1 MTPARYQQAAR
12 TLLRDTL
19 LDAAGELMDEAPWSE
34 ISMAAIAAQAGVS
47 RQTLYNEFGSRDDF
61 AQAYVLREAD
71 VFLTTVEE
79 AFAQHADN
87 PSEALRVGFRTFLEQ
102 SEANPMVR
110 NIIVREPGADELFSL
125 FTTRG
130 GPVVELATLRL
141 ADKISELWPE
151 AEQRQVRIFADA
163 LVRLAISH
171 AGLPAGTPAQAA
183 DDVTELLE
191 ASMLD
196 ALGI

>member
-1 MTPARYQQAAR
+1 MTPARYQEAAR

-71 VFLTTVEE
+71 RFLTNVEE
-79 AFAQHADN
+79 AFVQHADN
-87 PSEALRVGFRTFLEQ
+87 PTEALRVGFRVFLEQ
-102 SEANPMVR
+102 TEENPMVR
-110 NIIVREPGADELFSL
+110 NIIVREPGSDELFSL

-130 GPVVELATLRL
+130 GPVVELATARL
-141 ADKISELWPE
+141 AEKISELWPE
-151 AEQRQVRIFADA
+151 AEKRQVRIFASA
-163 LVRLAISH
+163 LVRLGISH
-171 AGLPAGTPAQAA
+171 AGLPEASPTKTA

-191 ASMLD
+191 TSMLD

>member
-1 MTPARYQQAAR
+1 MTPARYQAAAR

-71 VFLTTVEE
+71 RFLNTVES
-79 AFAQHADN
+79 AFAEHADN
-87 PSEALRVGFRTFLEQ
+87 PTEALRVGFRVFLE
-102 SEANPMVR
+102 ETENNPMVR
-110 NIIVREPGADELFSL
+110 NIIIREPGADELFSL

-130 GPVVELATLRL
+130 GPVVELATARL
-141 ADKISELWPE
+141 AEKISELWPE
-151 AEQRQVRIFADA
+151 ADTRQVRMFASA
-163 LVRLAISH
+163 LVRLGISH
-171 AGLPAGTPAQAA
+171 AGLPEGTPAQAA
-183 DDVTELLE
+183 DDVAEMLE
-191 ASMLD
+191 PFMYA
-196 ALGI
+196 ALGL